1 MALVF
6 ELMEKNLYEWTR
18 GRRIPPPESEVREY
32 MRELLI
38 GLDHMHRN
46 GIFHRDI
53 KPENVLIADNTLKIA
68 DFGSCKGMYSKQPYT
83 EYISTRWYRSP
94 ECLLT
99 DGYYSF
105 KMDIWGAGCVFFEV
119 LALFPLFPGK
129 NELDQIHKIH
139 NILGT
144 PPEALQKE
152 FQNKAT
158 HMEINFQPRQ
168 GSGFGKMITHASAL
182 AKDLIG
188 KMIKYNEHDRY
199 SAQQALNHP
208 YFNKEE
214 MGMIKILPSLRST
227 KNASRLSVVFPPLKR
242 KAPQVEKKNVKNKRY
257 YSKKSLS
264 YDEKITKKPQ
274 HWRSPSTKR
283 EFFKSYY

>member
-1 MALVF
+1 MD
-6 ELMEKNLYEWTR
+6 KNLYEWTR
-18 GRRIPPPESEVREY
+18 GRKTPPPESEVKEHIRA
-32 MRELLI
+32 LLI

-53 KPENVLIADNTLKIA
+53 KPENILLQENRLKIA

-105 KMDIWGAGCVFFEV
+105 KMDLWGVGCVFFEI

-129 NELDQIHKIH
+129 NELDQIARIH
-139 NILGT
+139 NVLGT
-144 PPEALQKE
+144 PAESLQKK
-152 FQNKAT
+152 FQAKAT
-158 HMEINFQPRQ
+158 HMEVNFPAK
-168 GSGFGKMITHASAL
+168 SGTGFEKMIAHASSP
-182 AKDLIG
+182 AKDLIS
-188 KMIKYNEHDRY
+188 KLLKYNEQERY

-208 YFNKEE
+208 YFESPETKT
-214 MGMIKILPSLRST
+214 IKLLPTLRST
-227 KNASRLSVVFPPLKR
+227 RNISKKSVVFPPLK
-242 KAPQVEKKNVKNKRY
+242 KKQPAAKKLNDSKRF

-264 YDEKITKKPQ
+264 VDEHDKKIVKQQ
-274 HWRSPSTKR
+274 HAWRSPSTKR
-283 EFFKSYY
+283 YFFKSFY